1 MLRPPKSTRSVCV
14 SDIFDVGEIDGD
26 EDEGIQNVACS
37 IAFRYPCMQFN
48 VYLNLEQI
56 SH

>member
-26 EDEGIQNVACS
+26 EDEGLQNVACS
-37 IAFRYPCMQFN
+37 IA
-48 VYLNLEQI
+48 LI
-56 SH
+56 SMHAV